1 MTEPQ
6 ISVRSL
12 LRETFATAGSLYAP
26 LLTIKSPSLI
36 FAALNSFGNRGSA
49 GVAFKIIYS
58 FVVIPLLSGA
68 MIFYTYRSLPRNQVT
83 VGQAFNQA
91 NRRLLHLIWVSIM
104 VLVRVVA
111 GSSVLVL
118 AGSSVLVLVFGIAL
132 LIPWLSRGYYLVSS
146 RYSVLVGAVVF
157 PLVIIT
163 ALYLACR
170 LIFSLY
176 ATVIDNSSAQDSLSS
191 SWELT
196 KGRGWL
202 VFRASFLIVLVVGVP
217 IILISLLIDP
227 TGKSLPSQLTS
238 NLLGFFTGPLMDVY
252 FVLLYL
258 RLRESAATIE

>member
-12 LRETFATAGSLYAP
+12 LRETFATTGSLYAP
-26 LLTIKSPSLI
+26 LLTIDSPSLI
-36 FAALNSFGNRGSA
+36 FAALNSFGILGSA

-68 MIFYTYRSLPRNQVT
+68 RIFYTYRSLTRNQVT

-91 NRRLLHLIWVSIM
+91 NRRLLHLILVSIM
-104 VLVRVVA
+104 VFARVLA

-118 AGSSVLVLVFGIAL
+118 AGGIAL
-132 LIPWLSRGYYLVSS
+132 LIIPGLSVAYHLVFS
-146 RYSVLVGAVVF
+146 RYSVLLWAGA
-157 PLVIIT
+157 LIIP

-176 ATVIDNSSAQDSLSS
+176 ATVIDNSSAADSFSS

-196 KGRGWL
+196 KGRWWL
-202 VFRASFLIVLVVGVP
+202 VFRAIFLIVWVVPVP
-217 IILISLLIDP
+217 IILISLLIAP
-227 TGKSLPSQLTS
+227 TGKSLASQLTS
-238 NLLGFFTGPLMDVY
+238 NLLVFFTAPLMNVY

-258 RLRESAATIE
+258 RLRESAATIK